1 MNYGIQWNTAV
12 LEKLINWFLTNSIE
26 IIDVQVLTFQN
37 SFNERRNSL
46 EYGPSWDADKLDF
59 ND

>member
-46 EYGPSWDADKLDF
+46 EYGPS
-59 ND
+59 